1 MATLTVK
8 VLEADLRCI
17 EPLMPKTFG
26 ACEVAIIQPALC
38 SVLLLYRRQSRH
50 L

>member
-17 EPLMPKTFG
+17 EPLMPETFA
-26 ACEVAIIQPALC
+26 ACEVWAPSPC
-38 SVLLLYRRQSRH
+38 SVPRRP
-50 L
+50 

>member
-17 EPLMPKTFG
+17 EPLMPETFG
-26 ACEVAIIQPALC
+26 ACEVLER
-38 SVLLLYRRQSRH
+38 VRRESERGGERGR
-50 L
+50 